1 MGTTGT
7 IAHRM
12 EFDVSKDVK
21 LTDEEMRILAEIER
35 YEDELRAQVPRSRL
49 RAREGVGRD
58 LLDWSAVVVGV
69 AVLTVGLVANL
80 GPIPFVGFVILLA
93 GVTRVSARLSFAGWR
108 GRMRDIRRNLSA
120 PRSGQDGT

>member
-1 MGTTGT
+1 
-7 IAHRM
+7 M

-35 YEDELRAQVPRSRL
+35 YEDELRAHVPWSRL

-58 LLDWSAVVVGV
+58 LLDWSAVVIGV

-80 GPIPFVGFVILLA
+80 GLIPFVGFVILLA